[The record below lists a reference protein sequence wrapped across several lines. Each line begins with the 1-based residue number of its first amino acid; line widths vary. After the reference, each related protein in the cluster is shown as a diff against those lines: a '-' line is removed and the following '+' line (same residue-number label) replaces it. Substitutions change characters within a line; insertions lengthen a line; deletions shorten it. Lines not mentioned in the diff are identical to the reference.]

1 MSLRASTARCRVV
14 GYVRVIPKNLCR
26 GRRRHGMMA
35 AKVIESGAANEIP
48 MRMRLMVLALPLL
61 LGGWFDDPPAWMRPD
76 GRPIDP
82 VLFQRERTTCAG
94 RASVYTGHEDL
105 WIAAFSDCM
114 LHFGYL
120 PLRRDILP

>member
-1 MSLRASTARCRVV
+1 MRA
-14 GYVRVIPKNLCR
+14 
-26 GRRRHGMMA
+26 
-35 AKVIESGAANEIP
+35 
-48 MRMRLMVLALPLL
+48 RLTLIALPLL

-105 WIAAFSDCM
+105 WIATFSDCM
-114 LHFGYL
+114 LNFGYL